1 MTAKKQVV
9 VLISG
14 GGSNLQALINAC
26 TEADYP
32 AEIVGVISN
41 KPDAYGLERA
51 EKADIS
57 TAVLSH
63 KEFDSRESF
72 DDALHNIIM
81 MFNPDI
87 VCLAGFMR
95 LLTPEFVGKWNGKMI
110 NIHPSLLPKYKGL
123 HTHQRALD
131 AGDTEAGCT
140 VHYVVPEMD
149 AGPIICQEAVPI
161 KDGDNAETLAKR
173 VLEAEHRIYVEALK
187 KVATGNT

>member
-1 MTAKKQVV
+1 
-9 VLISG
+9 
-14 GGSNLQALINAC
+14 
-26 TEADYP
+26 
-32 AEIVGVISN
+32 
-41 KPDAYGLERA
+41 
-51 EKADIS
+51 
-57 TAVLSH
+57 
-63 KEFDSRESF
+63 
-72 DDALHNIIM
+72 
-81 MFNPDI
+81 
-87 VCLAGFMR
+87 
-95 LLTPEFVGKWNGKMI
+95 MI

>member
-14 GGSNLQALINAC
+14 GGSNLQALIDAC
-26 TEADYP
+26 THDDYP

-51 EKADIS
+51 ANADIS
-57 TAVLSH
+57 TAILSH
-63 KEFDSRESF
+63 KDFDSREAF
-72 DDALHNIIM
+72 DHELHNLIM

-95 LLTPEFVGKWNGKMI
+95 LLTPEFVGKWENKMI

-123 HTHQRALD
+123 HTHQRAID
-131 AGDTEAGCT
+131 AGDAEGGCT

-149 AGPIICQEAVPI
+149 AGPIIAQEAVPI
-161 KDGDNAETLAKR
+161 EGGDTSDSLAKR
-173 VLEAEHRIYVEALK
+173 VLEAEHRLYVEALK
-187 KVATGNT
+187 KVAS